1 MNHLLKILMNTAY
14 HELGIAPIEY
24 TIHDYN
30 KLLKDLPPDEARSL
44 KRKFRKV
51 WRSLVKQSDPRL
63 VETFSRQLGLG
74 ATSPTK
80 QQKNSRKREVHRRV
94 MLAHVLPTLKKIKDG
109 DPM

>member
-1 MNHLLKILMNTAY
+1 MNHLLKILANTAY

-24 TIHDYN
+24 TVHDYS
-30 KLLKDLPPDEARSL
+30 KLLKDLPPEEARAL

-51 WRSLVKQSDPRL
+51 WRSIVKQGDPRL
-63 VETFSRQLGLG
+63 ADLRGRQMGLG

-94 MLAHVLPTLKKIKDG
+94 MLDLVLPTLKKIKDG